1 MESDCLNDV
10 LCGWKGF
17 PMGKKELLWLLG
29 LLVMFILVGSTV
41 GFGFVG
47 DFLYRVF

>member
-1 MESDCLNDV
+1 
-10 LCGWKGF
+10 
-17 PMGKKELLWLLG
+17 MGKKEVMWLLA
-29 LLVMFILVGSTV
+29 LLLLFILVGSTV

>member
-1 MESDCLNDV
+1 
-10 LCGWKGF
+10 
-17 PMGKKELLWLLG
+17 MGKKELLWLLG
-29 LLVMFILVGSTV
+29 LLVMVILVGSTA